1 MNKSEFI
8 GESTHDLQACG
19 SGVDAWLIQSIGPI
33 FDATIACPSRGVS
46 AGRVREYL
54 NKEHE
59 SKKNQLST

>member
-19 SGVDAWLIQSIGPI
+19 LGVDAWLIQSIGPI

-46 AGRVREYL
+46 AGRVREHL